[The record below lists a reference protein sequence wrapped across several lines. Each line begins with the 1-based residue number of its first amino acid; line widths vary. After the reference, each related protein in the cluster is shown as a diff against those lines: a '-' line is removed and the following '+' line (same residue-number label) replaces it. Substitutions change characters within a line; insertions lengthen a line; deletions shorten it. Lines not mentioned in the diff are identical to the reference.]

1 MEVWGMRRI
10 QSALAAMATVLAV
23 ATTSARWSADIGPA
37 FVPGEASSTI
47 QPAVTLLRAPRFR
60 LPGPADSNSPAA
72 WSIVDGMPRFA
83 VMTSVAGAPSIS
95 TGAAL
100 TQLGAPTFTPI
111 EGSIGGVWMEA
122 VVVDPDGTWYGFYHN
137 ELASEI
143 CRDTTKMTPHIG
155 AARSENEG
163 ASWQN
168 LGIVLET
175 PPQAVD
181 CETRNR
187 YFTGG
192 VGDFSVI
199 LDPQSQYLYLFYSQ
213 YVRKLRAQGIG
224 VARLAWADRDAPTG
238 RVLVWRD
245 DVWSPARSVG
255 SDEAGDPVR
264 WSYPIGTPVY
274 RADESWHDDDDV
286 VDAFWGPSVHW
297 NTYLERYVMLLNR
310 ASDVEWTNE
319 GIYAAFTSALDSPR
333 DWSTP
338 TRILE
343 GGRWY
348 PQVIGLEPGA
358 GTDKLAG
365 RVARFFLSGESDHL
379 IEFIRPDELQP
390 PRK

>member
-1 MEVWGMRRI
+1 MRRI
-10 QSALAAMATVLAV
+10 QSALAAIATVLAV

-37 FVPGEASSTI
+37 FAPGEASPTI

-72 WSIVDGMPRFA
+72 WSIVEGMPRFA

-95 TGAAL
+95 TGATL

-168 LGIVLET
+168 LGIVLAT

-181 CETRNR
+181 CGTRNR

-192 VGDFSVI
+192 VGDFSAI

-213 YVRKLRAQGIG
+213 YRAQAARAGHRGRASRLGRSRCAHGPRPG
-224 VARLAWADRDAPTG
+224 VAR
-238 RVLVWRD
+238 
-245 DVWSPARSVG
+245 
-255 SDEAGDPVR
+255 
-264 WSYPIGTPVY
+264 
-274 RADESWHDDDDV
+274 
-286 VDAFWGPSVHW
+286 
-297 NTYLERYVMLLNR
+297 
-310 ASDVEWTNE
+310 
-319 GIYAAFTSALDSPR
+319 
-333 DWSTP
+333 
-338 TRILE
+338 
-343 GGRWY
+343 
-348 PQVIGLEPGA
+348 
-358 GTDKLAG
+358 
-365 RVARFFLSGESDHL
+365 
-379 IEFIRPDELQP
+379 
-390 PRK
+390 